1 MSEEAGEHPSITE
14 RITEKVHE
22 YRGSSSSSDSDNEKP
37 SSHRTRKKRLFGR
50 KEPVHTVLGG
60 GTSADIILW
69 RNKQMSGSI
78 LSGVTI
84 IWLLFEWM
92 GYHLLTFICHSL
104 IFLLVVSFIWSN
116 AASFVNRSPPKFP
129 EVILPEDM
137 FLNIAHA
144 VRYQINEAF
153 STFRYVASGK
163 DLKQFLMVKFRYL
176 LVSFMLFGLRILASK
191 FVMQVTAGLWVVS
204 VIGSW
209 FSFLT
214 LLYIAFL
221 IIYTAP
227 ALYEKYEDQVDTVA
241 GKAMVEIN
249 KHYAVLDEKVLR
261 KIPRGP
267 FADKKQF

>member
-14 RITEKVHE
+14 RITEKIHE

-37 SSHRTRKKRLFGR
+37 FSHSTRKKRLFGR
-50 KEPVHTVLGG
+50 RDPVHTVFGG
-60 GTSADIILW
+60 GKSADIILW
-69 RNKQMSGSI
+69 RNKQMSGGI
-78 LSGVTI
+78 LAGVTV

-104 IFLLVVSFIWSN
+104 IFLLAVSFIWSN

-137 FLNIAHA
+137 FLSIAHA

-153 STFRYVASGK
+153 STFIYVASGK
-163 DLKQFLMVKFRYL
+163 DLKQFMMV
-176 LVSFMLFGLRILASK
+176 I
-191 FVMQVTAGLWVVS
+191 AGLWVLS

-214 LLYIAFL
+214 LFYIVFL
-221 IIYTAP
+221 ITYTAP

-249 KHYAVLDEKVLR
+249 RHYAVLDEKVLQ

-267 FADKKQF
+267 FTDKKQL

>member
-163 DLKQFLMVKFRYL
+163 DLKQFLMV
-176 LVSFMLFGLRILASK
+176 
-191 FVMQVTAGLWVVS
+191 TAGLWVVS

>member
-14 RITEKVHE
+14 RITEKIHE

-37 SSHRTRKKRLFGR
+37 SSYSTRKKRLFGR
-50 KEPVHTVLGG
+50 RDPLHTVFGG
-60 GTSADIILW
+60 GKSADIILW
-69 RNKQMSGSI
+69 RNKHMSGGI
-78 LSGVTI
+78 LAGVTV

-104 IFLLVVSFIWSN
+104 IFLLALSFIWSI

-137 FLNIAHA
+137 FLSIAHA

-153 STFRYVASGK
+153 ATFIYVASGK
-163 DLKQFLMVKFRYL
+163 DLKQFVMV
-176 LVSFMLFGLRILASK
+176 I
-191 FVMQVTAGLWVVS
+191 AGLWVVS

-214 LLYIAFL
+214 LFYIVFL
-221 IIYTAP
+221 ITYMVP
-227 ALYEKYEDQVDTVA
+227 ALYEKYEDQVDSIA
-241 GKAMVEIN
+241 EKAMVEIDA
-249 KHYAVLDEKVLR
+249 HHAVLDEEVLQ

-267 FADKKQF
+267 FTYKKQL